1 MISLSRHIELL
12 LLDHN
17 CVIVPG
23 LGGFIAN
30 TTSAVYNDGVDGDKL
45 FMPPYRTIGFNSQLQ
60 VNDGLLVQS
69 YMQAYDASY
78 PAAYLQ
84 MEKEIEQLNTQLNL
98 FGEYNL
104 EGIGTLYKSLGQNIE
119 LSSSEAGILTPSLY
133 GTYSF
138 QIKSV
143 AEVIREREIMEAAS
157 KSNIMPIQ
165 TEGDLKVEKK
175 DDGKDNA
182 EAGKVVSVN
191 TKHKKKNDRASYW
204 VDFSIA
210 TAAAVILFFAFLIP
224 NAKSTKGETDT
235 YIAGSL
241 YSDNKE
247 NHKIEDISGIEG
259 QNTTIKTTDV
269 NTSNDQKNAEAKDNA
284 AETKATESNAAN
296 TSDAT
301 STSKGTKGDITK
313 SDITETKT
321 ADEKTAEVYT
331 LVLASSVKEEGA
343 LKFIKKLEAKGFHEA
358 RFIKGHTSRVVYS
371 SYPSKK
377 EARKASKALS
387 QQDEAF
393 QSAWPMKMN

>member
-30 TTSAVYNDGVDGDKL
+30 TTSAVYNDGADGDKL

-119 LSSSEAGILTPSLY
+119 LSSSEAGVLTPSLY

-138 QIKSV
+138 EIKSL
-143 AEVIREREIMEAAS
+143 AEVIKEREIMEAAS

-165 TEGDLKVEKK
+165 TEGDLKVEEKEEEKDTAAKK
-175 DDGKDNA
+175 VIPIKKN
-182 EAGKVVSVN
+182 
-191 TKHKKKNDRASYW
+191 KKKNNGTSYW

-210 TAAAVILFFAFLIP
+210 TVAAVILFFAFLIP
-224 NAKSTKGETDT
+224 NAKSIKGDTDT
-235 YIAGSL
+235 CIAGSL
-241 YSDNKE
+241 YSDNKFSQKTE
-247 NHKIEDISGIEG
+247 NKSDAKD
-259 QNTTIKTTDV
+259 QANTLTTADTKSEEQKSDAKKPEEV
-269 NTSNDQKNAEAKDNA
+269 ESTKNPEQSNATTANETSLAKDAEAEKPKTEVA
-284 AETKATESNAAN
+284 ATPAESKKAEAFT
-296 TSDAT
+296 
-301 STSKGTKGDITK
+301 IV
-313 SDITETKT
+313 I
-321 ADEKTAEVYT
+321 
-331 LVLASSVKEEGA
+331 ASSVKEEGA
-343 LKFIKKLEAKGFHEA
+343 LKLIKKLESKGFREA
-358 RFIKGHTSRVVYS
+358 KFIKGKTSRIIYS
-371 SYPSKK
+371 SYASKK
-377 EARKASKALS
+377 EAREAIKVLS
-387 QQDEAF
+387 QQDKAF
-393 QSAWPMKMN
+393 ESAWPLKMN